1 MPEPTIQTRFCI
13 YCAVRHPLDDFT
25 GSQDKCKWARGQEQ
39 QENARINKE
48 NPKDLKYEKYC
59 KKCESSKNAHQE
71 FGIDNSRPDGFT
83 LYCKACGGAGYFRN
97 KALQINAILSGHPKE
112 FRKKLIRTVLK
123 TVADSDRSIARQLV
137 EDFRHENEKISF
149 VGREWQIQILNDMR
163 PNVVARKPSQ
173 TGLTKVLEWYVF
185 AILIRYKD
193 KPYRYKD
200 HTGAER
206 SRFPEAIYSFE
217 TSTKA
222 SAWSKVRLK
231 KMKDDNVHVRDAL
244 KIGETDSVVLMKIG
258 RCALH
263 LVGRATISG
272 VLSIAGDIVIIDEKD
287 RDENP
292 AVASQI
298 GSRTLESVFMN
309 TPSTKGITRET
320 STPEVSGAGISLQY
334 EVSDEAEWA
343 ITCVKCGTEQIMT
356 YPESMGNFYE
366 KGDEPLKDPETEHG
380 LVPFWQCKHCY
391 EPIDWTTI
399 GKWNA
404 EDPDFYENCR
414 WIVRKPLRYN
424 YETGAGIGGYQVPF
438 ASPQRSAPFFIAER
452 DDPEHDNSYLYN
464 HMLGL
469 PYDDVTKTLVK
480 GNFHVRPEFIWGFER
495 GDQYVLGCDHHPTQG
510 GFIVIYR
517 QIKGT
522 ISPAKPEGK
531 WVLVYMEHV
540 KNNRE
545 LWDDTE
551 TISDIQTIKKG
562 RIYELIT
569 EFNISLAVAD
579 IEPDTNEIDKLI
591 EEFGFSKQFWCCKS
605 SGTASESFVVV
616 ETKPVNGVEVP
627 VCKITENK
635 VAAID
640 YYFNKIRFGDIL
652 FLEPEKYPGR
662 DLWQKFMDSHTNLY
676 KGEVAGR
683 AGQSAV
689 KEKLAAMNV
698 TEIYKMR
705 QNKIKD
711 HWVMAGKFGCHAI
724 RLLNHVNLSMK
735 HLAPP
740 KIYTMGRIP
749 GT

>member
-1 MPEPTIQTRFCI
+1 MSELLIQTRFCS
-13 YCAVRHPLDDFT
+13 YCAVRHPIDDFT
-25 GSQDKCKWARGQEQ
+25 GNQEKCKWARAQEQ
-39 QENARINKE
+39 KENARKNKE

-59 KKCESSKNAHQE
+59 KKCESSKNAHKE

-83 LYCKACGGAGYFRN
+83 LYCKKCGGVGYFKN

-123 TVADSDRSIARQLV
+123 TVVDSDRSIVRQLV

-149 VGREWQIQILNDMR
+149 AGREWQIQILNDLR
-163 PNVVARKPSQ
+163 PNVVIRKPSQ
-173 TGLTKVLEWYVF
+173 KGLTWLLERFVC
-185 AILIRYKD
+185 ALLMRYKD

-200 HTGAER
+200 HTGVER

-217 TSTKA
+217 TATKA
-222 SAWSKVRLK
+222 SSWSKVRLK
-231 KMKDDNVHVRDAL
+231 KIKDDNIHVRDAL
-244 KIGETDSVVLMKIG
+244 KVGETDSTLLMKLG
-258 RCALH
+258 RCAWH
-263 LVGRATISG
+263 LIGRATISA
-272 VLSIAGDIVIIDEKD
+272 VLSISGDIVIIDEKD

-309 TPSTKGITRET
+309 TPSTKGVTRET

-334 EVSDEAEWA
+334 EMSDEAEWA
-343 ITCVKCGTEQIMT
+343 ITCTKCNQEQTMS
-356 YPESMGNFYE
+356 YPDSIGNFYE
-366 KGDEPLKDPETEHG
+366 KGDEPLKDTETG
-380 LVPFWQCKHCY
+380 YNLLPFWRCKNCK

-404 EDPDFYENCR
+404 KDPDYYENCR
-414 WIVRKPLRYN
+414 WIVQKPMKYN
-424 YETGAGIGGYQVPF
+424 PETGAGIGGYQVPF
-438 ASPQRSAPFFIAER
+438 AGPQRSAAFFIAER

-464 HMLGL
+464 HMIGL

-480 GNFHVRPEFIWGFER
+480 GNFHVRPEFNWGFER
-495 GDQYVLGCDHHPTQG
+495 GDQYVLGCDHHPSQG

-531 WVLVYMEHV
+531 WVLVYIEHV

-551 TISDIQTIKKG
+551 TITDIQTIKKG

-569 EFNISLAVAD
+569 EFNVSLAVVD
-579 IEPDTNEIDKLI
+579 SEPDTNEVDKLI
-591 EEFGFSKQFWCCKS
+591 DEFGFSKQVWCCKS
-605 SGTASESFVVV
+605 SGTVSESFAWE
-616 ETKPVNGVEVP
+616 ETKLVNGNEVP

-640 YYFNKIRFGDIL
+640 YYFNRIRFGDIL

-662 DLWQKFMDSHTNLY
+662 NLWQKFQDSHTNLY
-676 KGEVAGR
+676 KGEVVSR
-683 AGQSAV
+683 AGGQ
-689 KEKLAAMNV
+689 EKLASVNI

-724 RLLNHVNLSMK
+724 RLLNKVNLSMK

-740 KIYTMGRIP
+740 KIHTMGRIA